1 MTIPSMM
8 DLSEAVRFRTD
19 DQSMWSSGSALRID
33 DKWTLFSESFSDDFS
48 IFDGDLTAQASASAA
63 LVLDVKGD
71 SGGVSLDYPL
81 NVSLNSPN
89 QVAAGQQFT
98 VQTSGLG
105 LAVGT
110 PHFSAVFPSIDI
122 DLKAILDFNASATI
136 DSDLIPGSPYTFGAS
151 YNDTK
156 TLLHVHSG
164 ETKTLLPGF
173 TVTMP
178 KAYDPTQNQESTAG
192 GSVSDTVT
200 LGVTTPNFANLNVDL
215 LDALKFIVG
224 PEFPSL
230 AGSLLDGDI
239 TYDILKADLD
249 IGIAIT
255 QQFQFV
261 PVAIDVVLTAPWGAS
276 QTVALGQAASFQV
289 PVGWT
294 GRTDLTATYSITGN
308 LVSQTGFVGDA
319 TLDLQA
325 LAGGVDHLG
334 SFGPLYQNTFPLY
347 TSSPLYI
354 YNPSGSGGFNLQG
367 FNSPSHSVAI
377 ALGTGDL
384 DLPGGAKASALGF
397 SANNVALMQS
407 TLDGL
412 GGNAAT
418 NLYDPA
424 THTGSA
430 TASPSVLDI
439 AVLTEPGGS
448 TTLNAGFEA
457 GLLEASGNLTG
468 TVGSR
473 LLAAA
478 PGAGGSAKLTAGAN
492 EVMVAGQGG
501 DVTFAISPNFSG
513 SIAGLDSGD
522 SIIVSGL
529 QALSVFLQG
538 STLVFSDGFFTT
550 YSVQVAGDLANLNFS
565 LTNTGGNA
573 VVAITA
579 KDANVVGNTSVS
591 LQGSPTSTWSQE
603 TNLGDLAA
611 DSLASA
617 FSGFGGFAQP
627 EAGDAVFAAA
637 SSAPV
642 VGLMTASALRS
653 GIDGTGNPQTG
664 KPAGGISQL
673 DVEHA
678 LPGNQ
683 PLMVFD
689 TSAAG
694 LKSILEHAVAAG
706 SGQSRFAQVSG
717 LRYSFDTD
725 DRTGTRV
732 KNVALVNDAG
742 LVTARLVE
750 NGVVS
755 SSTPARISIVTTAD
769 IANGGDGYGLRAVG
783 SNFRYLLAAGG
794 TSAAIDE
801 ALDFTATATIP
812 SGVLGS
818 QKALIDHLSGTFGTA
833 DTAFSVADTAP
844 DQDMRVQDLNS
855 RADKVFKGESLTVG
869 GGGGTVTGSAG
880 DDTLDG
886 DNGDDVLIG
895 GPGADQFN
903 LGLGNDIVRDSLA
916 NMNRDRISGFG
927 LNDSLEITAGVF
939 GRADLS
945 VDHQSGRTVFS
956 VGGSTFELANEF
968 PGGDFMSVTRGIGA
982 DAKTTVTYLPY
993 LPNLQEG
1000 VRVDPASINGVANTA
1015 FLTGDGAAR
1024 FTLDMKSANSTF
1036 HNALGTYT
1044 VAADGTIKNARVLF
1058 ADTLQSAGLS
1068 VDLGT
1073 PGLNEKIGFFLVQNA
1088 MGHFGRLADDV
1099 SFVGIGGGAAHL
1111 GDATAPLLVS
1121 ASLGTLG
1128 SAPVFHS
1135 FANLNPGSAP
1145 QVLSGVAPGGRE
1157 LQVGFEDLPSGLG
1170 DNDYQDVV
1178 FNVRVSNDHI
1188 L

>member
-1 MTIPSMM
+1 MPTAAMT
-8 DLSEAVRFRTD
+8 DLAETLKFRTD
-19 DQSMWSSGSALRID
+19 NQSMWSSGSAIRID
-33 DKWTLFSESFSDDFS
+33 DKWTLFSESFSDSFS
-48 IFDGDLTAQASASAA
+48 LFDNDLTAQANASAA

-81 NVSLNSPN
+81 NVTFTTPN
-89 QVAAGQQFT
+89 QIAPGQQFT
-98 VQTSGLG
+98 VQTSAVG

-122 DLKAILDFNASATI
+122 DLKAILNFNASATI
-136 DSDLIPGSPYTFGAS
+136 DSFWIPGSPYTFGAS

-164 ETKTLLPGF
+164 DTKTLLPGF

-178 KAYDPTQNQESTAG
+178 TAYDPTQNQESTAS
-192 GSVSDTVT
+192 GSVANNVT
-200 LGVTTPNFANLNVDL
+200 LDVTTPNFANLNVDL
-215 LDALKFIVG
+215 LEALKFIVG

-230 AGSLLDGDI
+230 SGSLLDGDI
-239 TYDILKADLD
+239 TYDILQANLD

-261 PVAIDVVLTAPWGAS
+261 PVAINVALTAPWGVS
-276 QTVALGQAASFQV
+276 QTVALGQSASFQV

-294 GRTDLTATYSITGN
+294 GKGDLAASYSITGN
-308 LVSQTGFVGDA
+308 LVSQTGFVGNA

-325 LAGGVDHLG
+325 LAGGLDHFG

-384 DLPGGAKASALGF
+384 DLPGGTKASALGF
-397 SANNVALMQS
+397 SANNVALLQS
-407 TLDGL
+407 TLQGL
-412 GGNAAT
+412 GGSAT

-424 THTGSA
+424 NGSGNA
-430 TASPSVLDI
+430 TASPSMLDV
-439 AVLTEPGGS
+439 ALVTTAGRS
-448 TTLNAGFEA
+448 TTLNSGFEA
-457 GLLEASGNLTG
+457 GLLEASGSLTG
-468 TVGSR
+468 TFSSR

-478 PGAGGSAKLTAGAN
+478 PGAGGTATLTAGAN
-492 EVMVAGQGG
+492 ELMVAGQGG
-501 DVTFAISPNFSG
+501 NVTFNINPTFSG
-513 SIAGLDSGD
+513 SIAGLDAGD
-522 SIIVSGL
+522 SIVVSNL
-529 QALSVFLQG
+529 QVFSVFLQG
-538 STLVFSDGFFTT
+538 STLAFSDGFFTP
-550 YSVQVAGDLANLNFS
+550 YSVQVSGDLANLNFS
-565 LTNTGGNA
+565 LTNQGGSA
-573 VVAITA
+573 VVAITS
-579 KDANVVGNTSVS
+579 KDANVVGSTTVA
-591 LQGSPTSTWSQE
+591 LQGSQASTWSQE
-603 TNLGDLAA
+603 TNLGDLATDGFA
-611 DSLASA
+611 GA
-617 FSGFGGFAQP
+617 FLGFGSFARA
-627 EAGDAVFAAA
+627 EAGDTVSAAA
-637 SSAPV
+637 SSVPV
-642 VGLMTASALRS
+642 VGLMTAATLRS
-653 GIDGTGNPQTG
+653 GIDGSGNPQTG
-664 KPAGGISQL
+664 KPVGGISQL

-689 TSAAG
+689 TTAAG

-725 DRTGTRV
+725 DRVGSRV

-742 LVTARLVE
+742 LVTARVIE

-755 SSTPARISIVTTAD
+755 SSAPNKISVVTTAD
-769 IANGGDGYGLRAVG
+769 VANGGDGYTLKGLG

-801 ALDFTATATIP
+801 ALDFTAATTIP
-812 SGVLGS
+812 SGVLGE
-818 QKALIDHLSGTFGTA
+818 QKALIDQLSDHFGSAATV
-833 DTAFSVADTAP
+833 FSIPETGP

-855 RADKVFKGESLTVG
+855 RTDKVFQGESLTAG
-869 GGGGTVTGSAG
+869 GSGGTVTGSAG
-880 DDTLDG
+880 DDTI
-886 DNGDDVLIG
+886 NGDSGDDILTG
-895 GPGADQFN
+895 GPGADQLN
-903 LGLGNDIVRDSLA
+903 LGTGNDILRDSRA
-916 NMNRDRISGFG
+916 NMNGDRIAGFG
-927 LNDSLEITAGVF
+927 INDSIEVTSGVF
-939 GRADLS
+939 GRADLF
-945 VDHQSGRTVFS
+945 VDHQPGKTVFS
-956 VGGSTFELANEF
+956 VGGSTFELASEF
-968 PGGDFMSVTRGIGA
+968 PGGDFMSVTRGTGA
-982 DAKTTVTYLPY
+982 DAKTTTTYVPY

-1000 VRVDPASINGVANTA
+1000 VRVDPASINGVANAA
-1015 FLTGDGAAR
+1015 FMTGDGAVR
-1024 FTLDMKSANSTF
+1024 FTLDMKSANSAF

-1044 VAADGTIKNARVLF
+1044 VAADGTIKDTHVLF
-1058 ADTLQSAGLS
+1058 ADTLQSAGRS

-1073 PGLNEKIGFFLVQNA
+1073 PGLNEKIGFFLVQDA
-1088 MGHFGRLADDV
+1088 VGHFGRLSDDL
-1099 SFVGIGGGAAHL
+1099 SFANTGGGAAHL

-1128 SAPVFHS
+1128 GAPVFHS

-1157 LQVGFEDLPSGLG
+1157 LQVGFEDMQSGLG